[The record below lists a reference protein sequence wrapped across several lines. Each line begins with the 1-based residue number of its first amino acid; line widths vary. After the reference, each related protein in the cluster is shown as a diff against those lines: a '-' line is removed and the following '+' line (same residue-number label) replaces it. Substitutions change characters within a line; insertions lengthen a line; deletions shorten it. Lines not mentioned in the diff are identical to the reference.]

1 MKGVVNFEAT
11 LYLFNYKQYKWYEI
25 YWKTLWR
32 IR

>member
-25 YWKTLWR
+25 YWKTLW
-32 IR
+32 